1 MSKWVKKQEIKA
13 EKESNGKYNYDLE
26 SFKIKVFSD
35 SVSKQI
41 RAKKENPK
49 DYIGKNM
56 NQITKEL

>member
-26 SFKIKVFSD
+26 SFKIKAFSD
-35 SVSKQI
+35 GVSKQI

-49 DYIGKNM
+49 HDGSLCKDYKRKI
-56 NQITKEL
+56 